1 MRPARSTLSDGVTV
15 SNVPLVDLGWQQ
27 REIADEVATGFARV
41 LDDTSFIGGRDVAE
55 FETAF
60 AEFVGVDHCV
70 GVANGTDALEIALRG
85 LGVGI
90 GDEVVVPAN
99 TFVATAEAVARVG
112 ASLVLVDVDDD
123 RLLMS
128 PDAVEKAVTDRT
140 RAVIPVHLYGQC
152 APVDEIQAR
161 LEGLGIPIVEDAAQS
176 QGSTHHGKPAGSL
189 ADVAATSF
197 YPGKNLGAYGDAGAV
212 LTRDADLARTMRLLS
227 QHGSEVRYEHEIVG
241 FNSRL
246 DTLQAVVLRAKLARL
261 SGWNQLRRDA
271 ADRYAQ
277 LLADVPDV
285 RVPVTADGNVHV
297 WHLYVVRVPRRHEV
311 LAGLQQR
318 GVGAAIHYP
327 HPVHLHPAFAYLGHG
342 PGAFPVAEAA
352 ADEILSLPLFPG
364 ISEDQQVRV
373 VQALAET
380 LGELGG
386 AER

>member
-1 MRPARSTLSDGVTV
+1 M
-15 SNVPLVDLGWQQ
+15 SNVPLVDLGWQH
-27 REIADEVATGFARV
+27 REIADEVAAGFARV
-41 LDDTSFIGGRDVAE
+41 LGDTSFIGGRDVTE

-60 AEFVGVDHCV
+60 ADFVGVDHCV

-90 GDEVVVPAN
+90 GDEVIVPAN

-112 ASLVLVDVDDD
+112 ASLVLADIDDD
-123 RLLMS
+123 TLLVT
-128 PDAVEKAVTDRT
+128 PDAVEKALTGRT

-152 APVDEIQAR
+152 APVDAIRA
-161 LEGLGIPIVEDAAQS
+161 LVEGRGISVIEDAAQS
-176 QGSTHHGKPAGSL
+176 QGATHHGKPAGSL

-212 LTRDADLARTMRLLS
+212 LTRDADLARTMRVMS
-227 QHGSEVRYEHEIVG
+227 QHGSAVRYEHEIVG

-246 DTLQAVVLRAKLARL
+246 DTLQAVVLNAKLARL
-261 SGWNQLRRDA
+261 AGWNQLRRDA

-277 LLADVPDV
+277 LLVDVPDV

-297 WHLYVVRVPRRHEV
+297 WHLYVVRVPKRYDV

-342 PGAFPVAEAA
+342 TGDFPVAEIA
-352 ADEILSLPLFPG
+352 ADQILSLPIFPG
-364 ISEDQQVRV
+364 ITEEQQVTV
-373 VQALAET
+373 VDALRETVRT
-380 LGELGG
+380 LGE
-386 AER
+386 